1 MLSVFAQASVAR
13 ARSRWRACEPAGPVG
28 LRIALVLLAVLSPS
42 PAAGWGPNGHRIVGE
57 IAWREL
63 RPETRR
69 SVRALL
75 PRGRY
80 DTLAEAATWA
90 DTFAREQDG
99 YAWLA
104 PLHYVD
110 VPPDARRVE
119 EGRGCRCVVGAILE
133 YADVLGDPARPHAER
148 VDALRLVAHF
158 VGDVHQPLHVSHP
171 DGSGGATVRVRLGGE
186 RTQLHAAWDSGF
198 LRLHLARAG
207 LRWRRYAADLEQAIP
222 AKERRTWAAARDPR
236 AWADESLALARRHAF
251 GVRSGT
257 AFGPEASAAAI
268 GVIERRLQQ
277 AGVRLAALLDEQLA
291 ASP

>member
-1 MLSVFAQASVAR
+1 M
-13 ARSRWRACEPAGPVG
+13 
-28 LRIALVLLAVLSPS
+28 I
-42 PAAGWGPNGHRIVGE
+42 GE
-57 IAWREL
+57 IAWRGL

-69 SVRALL
+69 AVRALL
-75 PRGRY
+75 PSGRY

-104 PLHYVD
+104 PLHFVD

-119 EGRGCRCVVGAILE
+119 AGRGCGCVTGAIL
-133 YADVLGDPARPHAER
+133 AFSDALGDPDRPREER
-148 VDALRLVAHF
+148 IDALRLVAHL

-171 DGSGGATVRVRLGGE
+171 DGSGGATVRVLLGGE
-186 RTQLHAAWDSGF
+186 RTQLHRAWDSGF

-207 LRWRRYAADLEQAIP
+207 LRWRPYAIALERAIP
-222 AKERRTWAAARDPR
+222 AATRHDWAAGRDPL

-257 AFGPEASAAAI
+257 ALGPDAVSVAI
-268 GVIERRLQQ
+268 PVIERRLQQ
-277 AGVRLAALLDEQLA
+277 AGVRLAALLDERLA
-291 ASP
+291 PR

>member
-1 MLSVFAQASVAR
+1 MLR
-13 ARSRWRACEPAGPVG
+13 A
-28 LRIALVLLAVLSPS
+28 ALALLAFLAST
-42 PAAGWGPNGHRIVGE
+42 PAAAWGPNGHRIVGE

-63 RPETRR
+63 RPETKRA
-69 SVRALL
+69 VRTLL
-75 PRGRY
+75 PHGRY

-110 VPPDARRVE
+110 APPDARRVE
-119 EGRGCRCVVGAILE
+119 AGRGCRCVTGAILE
-133 YADVLGDPARPHAER
+133 YADVLGDPARPREER
-148 VDALRLVAHF
+148 IDALRLVAHF

-207 LRWRRYAADLEQAIP
+207 LRWRRYAVDLEQAISVDM
-222 AKERRTWAAARDPR
+222 RRTWAAGRDPR

-257 AFGPEASAAAI
+257 ALGPEASAAAI
-268 GVIERRLQQ
+268 EVIERRLQQ
-277 AGVRLAALLDEQLA
+277 AGVRLAALLDERLA